1 MESFELLEKKIAQ
14 LASLVAQL
22 KEENKNLAKD
32 NATLQKK
39 LSALERDVV
48 EGNES
53 IEHLTTEKEATKGLI
68 SDLIKSIDKLVEGG
82 AQL

>member
-1 MESFELLEKKIAQ
+1 METLELLEKKISQ
-14 LASLVAQL
+14 LVGLVSQL
-22 KEENKNLAKD
+22 KDENKVLAKE
-32 NATLQKK
+32 NSSLQKK
-39 LSALERDVV
+39 LAALERDVV